1 MSALSSYA
9 IADRLKSGD
18 LVVSPLLSKDQLG
31 KSSIDL
37 RMGTVVMVARAGL
50 QSHVE
55 PTAYL
60 RVHHEDNHESIRNS
74 KQKHDRFD
82 VPFQKSFLLHPGTL
96 ALVPTLEWVKIPNDV
111 QGVVTAR
118 SSWAREGLNIA
129 TATIINPCYRGI
141 ITLELA
147 NFGQIPIMLYPGLRL
162 AQIAFYELD
171 QKIAV
176 NPTDKDQFDLDF
188 EPKAGNIA
196 KHDHFFLPDNKNKL
210 ADAIADPNNA

>member
-1 MSALSSYA
+1 MSALSSHA
-9 IADRLKSGD
+9 ISKRLMDGD
-18 LVVSPLLSKDQLG
+18 LVISPILSKDQLG

-55 PTAYL
+55 PTSYL
-60 RVHHEDNHESIRNS
+60 RNPDPSQHDSVKRS

-96 ALVPTLEWVKIPNDV
+96 ALVPTLEWVSLPDDV

-129 TATIINPCYRGI
+129 TATIVNPSYRGI

-162 AQIAFYELD
+162 AQIAFYHLD
-171 QKIAV
+171 QKV
-176 NPTDKDQFDLDF
+176 RPDPDEKPQFDLDF
-188 EPKAGNIA
+188 EPKAGDIA
-196 KHDHFFLPDNKNKL
+196 KHDQFFLPDK
-210 ADAIADPNNA
+210 